1 MTTTTAPALAPIVA
15 DIRRKAAAM
24 KKRIVLPEGEEK
36 RTVKAAS
43 ILKKDGLCVP
53 VLLGDPEKAR
63 AVAAAN
69 GADLSGIEIVDP
81 VKDSQYAAYVGQYF
95 ELRKHKGIDEA
106 EAKKSVSDPMV
117 FAVMM
122 LHNDRVDGFLSG
134 ADHATADTVRPA
146 LHIIKPAPGVRTIS
160 SFFIMIFP
168 KPEQGDNGV
177 LIMADC
183 AINIDPVPVK
193 LASIGISSA
202 KMAKVL
208 CGIDPRVAFLSF
220 STNGSTDHPL
230 AAAVKDAV
238 RIAKEKAPD
247 MAIDGE
253 MQADA
258 ALVPEIGQRKF
269 PGSKVAGRANVL
281 VFPDLQSGNIGY
293 KLVQRLTGA
302 EALGPIMQGFN
313 KPVNDLSRGASVDD
327 IVNMACVTALQT
339 DPALRG

>member
-1 MTTTTAPALAPIVA
+1 MNATTTKPLDIIG
-15 DIRRKAAAM
+15 DIRRKAAAL

-36 RTVKAAS
+36 RTLRAAAL
-43 ILKKDGLCVP
+43 LKKDGLCVP
-53 VLLGDPEKAR
+53 ILLGRPEVSR
-63 AVAAAN
+63 QVAAEN
-69 GADLSGIEIVDP
+69 GADLSGIEIVDVP
-81 VKDSQYAAYVGQYF
+81 NDFKFKEYAAQYF
-95 ELRKHKGIDEA
+95 ELRKHKAISEKEA
-106 EAKKSVSDPMV
+106 EQSLRDPMV
-117 FAVMM
+117 YGVMM

-146 LHIIKPAPGVRTIS
+146 LQIIKPAPGVRTIS

-177 LIMADC
+177 LVMADC
-183 AINIDPVPVK
+183 AINIDPPPTK
-193 LASIGISSA
+193 LAGIGVSSA
-202 KMAKVL
+202 RMAKAL

-220 STNGSTDHPL
+220 STNGSTEHEL
-230 AAAVKDAV
+230 AGRVKEAV

-258 ALVPEIGQRKF
+258 ALVPEIGRRKF

-281 VFPDLQSGNIGY
+281 IFPDLQSGNIGY

-302 EALGPIMQGFN
+302 EALGPILQGFN
-313 KPVNDLSRGASVDD
+313 KPANDLSRGASVDD
-327 IVNMACVTALQT
+327 IVNMACVTALQS
-339 DPALRG
+339 DPNLRG

>member
-1 MTTTTAPALAPIVA
+1 MPIIA
-15 DIRRKAAAM
+15 EIRRKAAVL

-36 RTVKAAS
+36 RTLKAAA

-53 VLLGDPEKAR
+53 ILLGDPDKAR
-63 AVAAAN
+63 SVAAEN
-69 GADLSGIEIVDP
+69 GADITGIEIIDP
-81 VKDSQYAAYVGQYF
+81 TKDAQCAEYVAQYY
-95 ELRKHKGIDEA
+95 ELRKHKGISEA
-106 EAKKSVSDPMV
+106 EAAQSLRDPMV
-117 FAVMM
+117 YGVMM

-146 LHIIKPAPGVRTIS
+146 LQIIKPAPGVRAIS

-168 KPEQGDNGV
+168 TPSQGDNGV

-183 AINIDPVPVK
+183 AINIDPTPVK

-202 KMAKVL
+202 RMAKAL

-220 STNGSTDHPL
+220 STNGSTEHEL
-230 AAAVKDAV
+230 VTAVKEAV

-247 MAIDGE
+247 LAIDGE

-258 ALVPEIGQRKF
+258 ALVPEIGRRKF
-269 PGSKVAGRANVL
+269 PGSEVAGRANVL

-302 EALGPIMQGFN
+302 EALGPILQGFN

-327 IVNMACVTALQT
+327 IVNMACVSALQT
-339 DPALRG
+339 DPALRSLK

>member
-1 MTTTTAPALAPIVA
+1 MTTLTKNRDIVG
-15 DIRRKAAAM
+15 DIRRKAAAL
-24 KKRIVLPEGEEK
+24 KKRIVLPEGDEK
-36 RTVKAAS
+36 RTLKAAA
-43 ILKKDGLCVP
+43 ILKKDALCVP
-53 VLLGDPEKAR
+53 VLVGAIDSIKKN
-63 AVAAAN
+63 AVAN
-69 GADLSGIEIVDP
+69 GVDLAGIEIVDP
-81 VKDSQYAAYVGQYF
+81 AADAKTKDYVAQYF
-95 ELRKHKGIDEA
+95 ELRKHKGISEDDA
-106 EAKKSVSDPMV
+106 RKSVLDPMV

-168 KPEQGDNGV
+168 KPEQGDDGV
-177 LIMADC
+177 LIMGDC

-193 LASIGISSA
+193 LAAIGISSA
-202 KMAKVL
+202 RMAKVL
-208 CGIDPRVAFLSF
+208 CGIDPRIAFLSF
-220 STNGSTDHPL
+220 STNGSTEHEL
-230 AAAVKDAV
+230 VNAVKEAV

-247 MAIDGE
+247 LAIDGE

-258 ALVPEIGQRKF
+258 ALVPEIGQKKF

-302 EALGPIMQGFN
+302 EALGPIMQGFA

-327 IVNMACVTALQT
+327 IVNMACVTALQS
-339 DPALRG
+339 DPSLR

>member
-1 MTTTTAPALAPIVA
+1 MTTTLGRDIVG
-15 DIRRKAAAM
+15 DIRRKAAAL
-24 KKRIVLPEGEEK
+24 KKKIVLPEGEEK
-36 RTVKAAS
+36 RTLKAAA
-43 ILKKDGLCVP
+43 ILKKEGLCVP
-53 VLLGDPEKAR
+53 VLIGSPDKAR
-63 AVAAAN
+63 ATAAAN
-69 GADLSGIEIVDP
+69 GADISGIEIVNPTADADF
-81 VKDSQYAAYVGQYF
+81 KKYSAQYF
-95 ELRKHKGIDEA
+95 ELRKHKGISEA
-106 EAKKSVSDPMV
+106 EAATAVSDPLV
-117 FAVMM
+117 YGVMM

-146 LHIIKPAPGVRTIS
+146 LYVIKPAPGVRTIS
-160 SFFIMIFP
+160 SFFVMIFP
-168 KPEQGDNGV
+168 NASLGDEGV

-183 AINIDPVPVK
+183 AINIDPPPVK

-202 KMAKVL
+202 RMAKVL

-220 STNGSTDHPL
+220 STNGSTQHELVD
-230 AAAVKDAV
+230 AVKEAV
-238 RIAKEKAPD
+238 RIAKEKAPEL
-247 MAIDGE
+247 AIDGE

>member
-1 MTTTTAPALAPIVA
+1 MTTNTALGRDIVG
-15 DIRRKAAAM
+15 DIRRKAKALQ
-24 KKRIVLPEGEEK
+24 KKIVLPEGEEK
-36 RTVKAAS
+36 RTLKAAA
-43 ILKKDGLCVP
+43 ILKKEGLCVP
-53 VLLGDPEKAR
+53 ILIGNPEKAR
-63 AVAAAN
+63 KVAAEN
-69 GADLSGIEIVDP
+69 GADISGVEIVEPAAD
-81 VKDSQYAAYVGQYF
+81 VDFKKYSSQFF
-95 ELRKHKGIDEA
+95 ELRKHKGLNEA
-106 EAKKSVSDPMV
+106 QAADAVRDPLV
-117 FAVMM
+117 YGVML

-146 LHIIKPAPGVRTIS
+146 LWIIKPAAGVRTIS
-160 SFFIMIFP
+160 SFFVMLFP
-168 KPEQGDNGV
+168 NPELGDDGV
-177 LIMADC
+177 LIMGDC

-202 KMAKVL
+202 RMAKVL
-208 CGIDPRVAFLSF
+208 CGIEPRLAFLSF

-230 AAAVKDAV
+230 VDAVKEAV

-247 MAIDGE
+247 LAIDGE

-269 PGSKVAGRANVL
+269 PGSKVAGKANVL
-281 VFPDLQSGNIGY
+281 IFPDLQSGNIGY

>member
-1 MTTTTAPALAPIVA
+1 MAELPAIVA
-15 DIRRKAAAM
+15 DIRRKAAVL

-36 RTVKAAS
+36 RTLMAAA
-43 ILKKDGLCVP
+43 ILKKESLVVP
-53 VLLGDPEKAR
+53 ILLGRLEKTH
-63 AVAAAN
+63 AAARDN
-69 GADLSGIEIVDP
+69 GVDLAGVEIVDP
-81 VKDSQYAAYVGQYF
+81 AHDANFEAYAAQYL
-95 ELRKHKGIDEA
+95 ELRKHKGIDLA
-106 EAKKSVSDPMV
+106 QARQSIADPMV
-117 FAVMM
+117 YGVMM

-168 KPEQGDNGV
+168 NSWQGDNGV
-177 LIMADC
+177 LILADC
-183 AINIDPVPVK
+183 AINIDPPPVK

-202 KMAKVL
+202 KMARAL
-208 CGIDPRVAFLSF
+208 CGIEPRVAFLSF
-220 STNGSTDHPL
+220 STNGSTEHEL
-230 AAAVKDAV
+230 AAAVKEAV
-238 RIAKEKAPD
+238 RIAKEKAPG

-258 ALVPEIGQRKF
+258 ALVPEIGARKF

-281 VFPDLQSGNIGY
+281 IFPDLQSGNIGY

-302 EALGPIMQGFN
+302 EALGPILQGFN

-327 IVNMACVTALQT
+327 IVNMACVTALQS

>member
-1 MTTTTAPALAPIVA
+1 MTTTMTPLSPIVA
-15 DIRRKAAAM
+15 DIRRKAAAL
-24 KKRIVLPEGEEK
+24 KKKIVLPEGEEK
-36 RTVKAAS
+36 RTLKAAA

-53 VLLGDPEKAR
+53 ILLGHPEISRK
-63 AVAAAN
+63 VAADN
-69 GADLSGIEIVDP
+69 GADIAGVEIVDP
-81 VKDSQYAAYVGQYF
+81 AADAKFKEYVAQYF
-95 ELRKHKGIDEA
+95 ELRKHKGITEDEA
-106 EAKKSVSDPMV
+106 RAACLDPLTYG
-117 FAVMM
+117 VMM
-122 LHNDRVDGFLSG
+122 LHNDRVDGYLSG

-168 KPEQGDNGV
+168 NKEQGDNGV

-193 LASIGISSA
+193 LAAIGISSA
-202 KMAKVL
+202 RMAKVL
-208 CGIDPRVAFLSF
+208 CGLDPRIAFLSF
-220 STNGSTDHPL
+220 STNGSTEHPL

-247 MAIDGE
+247 LAIDGE

>member
-1 MTTTTAPALAPIVA
+1 MTTTMTPLSPIVA
-15 DIRRKAAAM
+15 DIRRKAAAL
-24 KKRIVLPEGEEK
+24 KKTIVLPEGEEK
-36 RTVKAAS
+36 RTLKAAS

-53 VLLGDPEKAR
+53 ILLGNPEKAR
-63 AVAAAN
+63 AVAAES
-69 GADLSGIEIVDP
+69 GADVSGIEIVDIP
-81 VKDSQYAAYVGQYF
+81 KDAKFREYAAQYF
-95 ELRKHKGIDEA
+95 DIRKHKGITEA
-106 EAKKSVSDPMV
+106 EAEAAVLDPLV
-117 FAVMM
+117 YGIMM
-122 LHNDRVDGFLSG
+122 LHNDRVDGYLSG
-134 ADHATADTVRPA
+134 ADHSTADTVRPA

-220 STNGSTDHPL
+220 STNGSTEHPL

-302 EALGPIMQGFN
+302 DALGPIMQGFN

>member
-1 MTTTTAPALAPIVA
+1 MTITTPALAPIVA
-15 DIRRKAAAM
+15 DIRRKAAAL

-36 RTVKAAS
+36 RTLKAAA

-53 VLLGDPEKAR
+53 ILLGDPEKAR

-69 GADLSGIEIVDP
+69 GADISGIEIVDP
-81 VKDSQYAAYVGQYF
+81 SKDAKYAEYAAQYY

-106 EAKKSVSDPMV
+106 EARKSTADPMV
-117 FAVMM
+117 FGVMM

-146 LHIIKPAPGVRTIS
+146 LQIIKPAPGVRAIS
-160 SFFIMIFP
+160 SFFVMIFP
-168 KPEQGDNGV
+168 DRSQGDNGV
-177 LIMADC
+177 LIMGDC
-183 AINIDPVPVK
+183 AINIDPTPVK

-208 CGIDPRVAFLSF
+208 CGIEPRIAFLSF
-220 STNGSTDHPL
+220 STNGSTQHEL
-230 AAAVKDAV
+230 ADAVKEAV

-302 EALGPIMQGFN
+302 EALGPILQGFN

>member
-1 MTTTTAPALAPIVA
+1 MTTTLNRDIVG
-15 DIRRKAAAM
+15 DIRRKAKALQ
-24 KKRIVLPEGEEK
+24 KRIVLPEGDEK
-36 RTVKAAS
+36 RTLKAAA
-43 ILKKDGLCVP
+43 ILKKDGLCAP
-53 VLLGDPEKAR
+53 VLVGALDSIKKN
-63 AVAAAN
+63 AAAN
-69 GADLSGIEIVDP
+69 GVDLAGLEIVDP
-81 VKDSQYAAYVGQYF
+81 ATDAKTAAYAAQYY
-95 ELRKHKGIDEA
+95 ELRKHKGISEEEA
-106 EAKKSVSDPMV
+106 RKAVLEPLVYG
-117 FAVMM
+117 VMM

-168 KPEQGDNGV
+168 SPKQGDDGV
-177 LIMADC
+177 LIIGDC

-193 LASIGISSA
+193 LAAIGISSA
-202 KMAKVL
+202 RMAKVL
-208 CGIDPRVAFLSF
+208 CGIDPRIAFLSF
-220 STNGSTDHPL
+220 STNGSTEHEL
-230 AAAVKDAV
+230 VNAVKEAV

-247 MAIDGE
+247 LAIDGE

-258 ALVPEIGQRKF
+258 ALVPEIGQKKF

-302 EALGPIMQGFN
+302 EALGPIMQGFA

-327 IVNMACVTALQT
+327 IVNMACVTALQS
-339 DPALRG
+339 DPSLR

>member
-1 MTTTTAPALAPIVA
+1 MTTTMTPLAPVVA
-15 DIRRKAAAM
+15 DIRRKAAAL

-36 RTVKAAS
+36 RTVSAAA
-43 ILKKDGLCVP
+43 ILKKEGLCVP
-53 VLLGDPEKAR
+53 ILLGDPAKAR
-63 AVAAAN
+63 AVAAGL
-69 GADLSGIEIVDP
+69 GADLTGIEIVDP
-81 VKDSQYAAYVGQYF
+81 ASDSKYADYAAQYF

-106 EAKKSVSDPMV
+106 QARKEVADPMV
-117 FAVMM
+117 FGVMM

-146 LHIIKPAPGVRTIS
+146 LQIIKPAPGVRAVS
-160 SFFIMIFP
+160 SFFVMIFP
-168 KPEQGDNGV
+168 NAWQGDNGI

-202 KMAKVL
+202 RMAKVL
-208 CGIDPRVAFLSF
+208 CGIEPRVAFLSF
-220 STNGSTDHPL
+220 STNGSTEHEL
-230 AAAVKDAV
+230 VTAVKEAV

-247 MAIDGE
+247 LAIDGE

-281 VFPDLQSGNIGY
+281 VFPDLQAGNIGY

-302 EALGPIMQGFN
+302 EALGPILQGFN
-313 KPVNDLSRGASVDD
+313 KPVNDLSRGASVED

>member
-1 MTTTTAPALAPIVA
+1 MTTTMTALSPIVA
-15 DIRRKAAAM
+15 DIRRKAAAL

-36 RTVKAAS
+36 RTLKAAA

-53 VLLGDPEKAR
+53 ILLGDPEKAR
-63 AVAAAN
+63 AVAAGS
-69 GADLSGIEIVDP
+69 GADISGIEIVDP
-81 VKDSQYAAYVGQYF
+81 SKDAKYAEYAAQYY
-95 ELRKHKGIDEA
+95 ELRKHKGIDQA
-106 EAKKSVSDPMV
+106 EADKSAADPMV
-117 FAVMM
+117 FGVMM

-146 LHIIKPAPGVRTIS
+146 LQIIKPAPGVRAIS
-160 SFFIMIFP
+160 SFFVMIFP
-168 KPEQGDNGV
+168 DRTQGDNGV
-177 LIMADC
+177 LIMGDC
-183 AINIDPVPVK
+183 AINIDPTPVK

-208 CGIDPRVAFLSF
+208 CGIDPRIAFLSF
-220 STNGSTDHPL
+220 STNGSTQHEL
-230 AAAVKDAV
+230 ADAVKEAV

-302 EALGPIMQGFN
+302 EALGPILQGFN

>member
-1 MTTTTAPALAPIVA
+1 MTTSTIPALPSIIAE
-15 DIRRKAAAM
+15 IRRKSAAL

-36 RTVKAAS
+36 RTLKAAA

-53 VLLGDPEKAR
+53 VLLGRPEVSKKI
-63 AVAAAN
+63 AAEI
-69 GADLSGIEIVDP
+69 GADISGIEIVDP
-81 VKDSQYAAYVGQYF
+81 AADSKFAEYSAQYY

-106 EAKKSVSDPMV
+106 QAKRSVADLMV
-117 FAVMM
+117 YGAMM

-146 LHIIKPAPGVRTIS
+146 LQIIKPAPGVRAIS

-168 KPEQGDNGV
+168 NKSQGDNGV
-177 LIMADC
+177 LIMGDC
-183 AINIDPVPVK
+183 AINIDPTPVK
-193 LASIGISSA
+193 LASIGIASA
-202 KMAKVL
+202 RMAKSL
-208 CGIDPRVAFLSF
+208 CGIEPRVAFLSF
-220 STNGSTDHPL
+220 STNGSTEHEL
-230 AAAVKDAV
+230 ASAVKEAV
-238 RIAKEKAPD
+238 RVAKEKAPD
-247 MAIDGE
+247 LAIDGE

-302 EALGPIMQGFN
+302 EALGPILQGFN

-339 DPALRG
+339 DPTLRG

>member
-1 MTTTTAPALAPIVA
+1 MTTTAPALAPIVA
-15 DIRRKAAAM
+15 DIRRKAAAL

-53 VLLGDPEKAR
+53 ILLGNPEKTR

-69 GADLSGIEIVDP
+69 GADISGVEIVD
-81 VKDSQYAAYVGQYF
+81 VVNDAKFKEYVAQYF
-95 ELRKHKGIDEA
+95 ELRKHKGITEEEA
-106 EAKKSVSDPMV
+106 LKSCSDPLV
-117 FAVMM
+117 YGIMM
-122 LHNDRVDGFLSG
+122 LHNDRVDGYLSG
-134 ADHATADTVRPA
+134 ADHSTADTVRPA

-168 KPEQGDNGV
+168 TPAQGDNGV

-183 AINIDPVPVK
+183 AINIDPPPVK

-202 KMAKVL
+202 RMAKVL

-220 STNGSTDHPL
+220 STNGSTEHDL
-230 AAAVKDAV
+230 VTAVKDAV

-247 MAIDGE
+247 LAIDGE

-269 PGSKVAGRANVL
+269 PGSKVAGKANVL

-327 IVNMACVTALQT
+327 IVNMACVTALQS

>member
-1 MTTTTAPALAPIVA
+1 MTTLTKNRDIVG
-15 DIRRKAAAM
+15 DIRRKAAAL
-24 KKRIVLPEGEEK
+24 KKRVVLPEGDEK
-36 RTVKAAS
+36 RTLKAAA
-43 ILKKDGLCVP
+43 ILKKEWLCVP
-53 VLLGDPEKAR
+53 VLVGAKASIEKNAS
-63 AVAAAN
+63 AN
-69 GADLSGIEIVDP
+69 GVDLAGIELVDP
-81 VKDSQYAAYVGQYF
+81 ATDAKTKEYAAQYF
-95 ELRKHKGIDEA
+95 ELRKHKGISEA
-106 EAKKSVSDPMV
+106 EALKAVLEPLV
-117 FAVMM
+117 FGVMM

-168 KPEQGDNGV
+168 KPEQGDDGV
-177 LIMADC
+177 LIMGDC

-202 KMAKVL
+202 RMAKVL
-208 CGIDPRVAFLSF
+208 CGIEPRIAFLSF
-220 STNGSTDHPL
+220 STNGSTEHEL
-230 AAAVKDAV
+230 VTAVKEAV
-238 RIAKEKAPD
+238 RVAKEKAPD
-247 MAIDGE
+247 LMIDGE

-258 ALVPEIGQRKF
+258 ALVPEIGQKKF

-302 EALGPIMQGFN
+302 EALGPIMQGFA

-327 IVNMACVTALQT
+327 IINMACVTALQS
-339 DPALRG
+339 DPSLR

>member
-1 MTTTTAPALAPIVA
+1 MSTRPWDRDTLPEGDEKRTL
-15 DIRRKAAAM
+15 KAAA
-24 KKRIVLPEGEEK
+24 
-36 RTVKAAS
+36 

-53 VLLGDPEKAR
+53 VLLADPAKAK
-63 AVAAAN
+63 AAAAAN
-69 GADLSGIEIVDP
+69 GVDLSGIEIVDP
-81 VKDSQYAAYVGQYF
+81 SKDSKYAEYVAQYY
-95 ELRKHKGIDEA
+95 ELRKHKGISEDEA
-106 EAKKSVSDPMV
+106 KTQVADPMV
-117 FAVMM
+117 FGVMM

-146 LHIIKPAPGVRTIS
+146 LHIIKPAPGVRAIS
-160 SFFIMIFP
+160 SFFVMIFP

-177 LIMADC
+177 LIMGDC
-183 AINIDPVPVK
+183 AINIDPTPVK

-202 KMAKVL
+202 RMAKVL
-208 CGIDPRVAFLSF
+208 CGIEPRVAFLSF
-220 STNGSTDHPL
+220 STNGSTQHEL
-230 AAAVKDAV
+230 ADAVKEAV
-238 RIAKEKAPD
+238 KTAKEKAPD
-247 MAIDGE
+247 LAIDGE

>member
-1 MTTTTAPALAPIVA
+1 MTTATTSLSPIVA
-15 DIRRKAAAM
+15 DIRRKAAAL
-24 KKRIVLPEGEEK
+24 KKIIVLPEGEEK
-36 RTVKAAS
+36 RTLKAAS
-43 ILKKDGLCVP
+43 ILKKDALCVP
-53 VLLGDPEKAR
+53 ILLGNPEKAR
-63 AVAAAN
+63 KVAAEN
-69 GADLSGIEIVDP
+69 GADISGIEIVDIP
-81 VKDSQYAAYVGQYF
+81 KDAKFREYVAHYF
-95 ELRKHKGIDEA
+95 DIRKHKGITEA
-106 EAKKSVSDPMV
+106 EAEAAVLDPLV
-117 FAVMM
+117 YGIMM
-122 LHNDRVDGFLSG
+122 LHNDRVDGYLSG
-134 ADHATADTVRPA
+134 ADHSTADTVRPA

-168 KPEQGDNGV
+168 SPSQGDNGV

-208 CGIDPRVAFLSF
+208 TGIDPRVAFLSF
-220 STNGSTDHPL
+220 STNGSTEHPL
-230 AAAVKDAV
+230 AAAVKEAV

-269 PGSKVAGRANVL
+269 PGSKVAGHANVL